1 MRYCKVNGGTKLES
15 GTKARSQT
23 KAIDDPKQ
31 WKGIKSIS
39 ILVSFSLLFNYI
51 IIILLHLHIIA
62 SECAAAFS
70 GYLFFFFFA
79 VFRGLIKFMSSA
91 ESRVR
96 CMNSSISAV
105 ENLSLYLYGH
115 LSSLWRR
122 SFRAVWTFGFCRDRL
137 CSFCSFYLYF
147 NTHYICIS
155 KSTKTACITLSAH
168 HGAFERVFTNARVNR
183 DSVNQY
189 KKRRKKKLGAHFIMW
204 MCVHGFRMQLWITIQ
219 MQPIQME

>member
-1 MRYCKVNGGTKLES
+1 MKRYQINFNFGFVQFVIQRHYHYPS
-15 GTKARSQT
+15 PSPHHRSRMCCC
-23 KAIDDPKQ
+23 
-31 WKGIKSIS
+31 
-39 ILVSFSLLFNYI
+39 ILWLFV
-51 IIILLHLHIIA
+51 
-62 SECAAAFS
+62 
-70 GYLFFFFFA
+70 FFCA

-147 NTHYICIS
+147 NIHYICIS

-189 KKRRKKKLGAHFIMW
+189 KKRRKKNSVHISSRE
-204 MCVHGFRMQLWITIQ
+204 CVYMGFVCSF
-219 MQPIQME
+219 E

>member
-15 GTKARSQT
+15 GEKLEAKLKQLTIQSNEKVSNQFQFWFRSVCYST
-23 KAIDDPKQ
+23 TLSLSF
-31 WKGIKSIS
+31 SIS
-39 ILVSFSLLFNYI
+39 TSSLPNV
-51 IIILLHLHIIA
+51 LLHSLVV
-62 SECAAAFS
+62 C
-70 GYLFFFFFA
+70 FFCA

-147 NTHYICIS
+147 NIHYICIS

-189 KKRRKKKLGAHFIMW
+189 KKRRKKNSVHISSRE
-204 MCVHGFRMQLWITIQ
+204 CVYMGFVCSF
-219 MQPIQME
+219 E